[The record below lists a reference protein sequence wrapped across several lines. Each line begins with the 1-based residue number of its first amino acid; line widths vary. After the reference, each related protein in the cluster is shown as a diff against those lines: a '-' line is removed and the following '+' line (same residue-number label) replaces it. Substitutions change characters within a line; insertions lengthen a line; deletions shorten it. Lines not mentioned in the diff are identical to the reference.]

1 MIPARWEGSLLNL
14 NHLNLTVTDVAETY
28 KFLEKYFGMR
38 GGGVNKNIAFLSDDN
53 GIVLTLTS
61 MKVGRETEVRYPAT
75 FHVGFI
81 QESEERV
88 NEVNKRLKDDGF
100 DVPPPS
106 RQHGSWTFYFLAP
119 GGFTIEVLA

>member
-1 MIPARWEGSLLNL
+1 MKL
-14 NHLNLTVTDVAETY
+14 NHLNLTVTDVPETH
-28 KFLEKYFGMR
+28 KFLETYFGLK
-38 GGGVNKNIAFLSDDN
+38 GGGGNNNIAFLSDDN
-53 GIVLTLTS
+53 GMVLTLTS
-61 MKVGRETEVRYPAT
+61 MKVGRETEVKYPVT

-88 NEVNKRLKDDGF
+88 NEINRRVKEDGF
-100 DVPPPS
+100 DVPAPS

>member
-1 MIPARWEGSLLNL
+1 MNL
-14 NHLNLTVTDVAETY
+14 NHINLTVTDVPETH

-38 GGGVNKNIAFLSDDN
+38 NMGGNNSIAFLTDDN
-53 GIVLTLTS
+53 GMILTLTS
-61 MKVGRETEVRYPAT
+61 VKVGRETEVRYPAT
-75 FHVGFI
+75 FHIGFG

-88 NEVNKRLKDDGF
+88 NEINKRLKDDGF

-106 RQHGSWTFYFLAP
+106 RQHGSWTFYFRAP